1 MELRNEIREAY
12 IDYKYLLN
20 RNYSRKLALDIVTAR
35 YNLSKLE
42 RLLLY
47 RCVHSNSEIKNINS
61 KISNQKEIIIDGYN
75 IALTLISAMNGE
87 EIYLCDDGF
96 IRDLG
101 LGKYKNSDLVK
112 DALQLI
118 IEYCEMLNLAC
129 EIVLDSQISKSGYI
143 ASELRRKNIMAR
155 AVNKAD
161 KEIIMSS
168 KVIYSNDFLIL
179 YKSQKITNLLNN
191 IFIENS
197 YRILKGP
204 WIDNMKEKL

>member
-47 RCVHSNSEIKNINS
+47 RCVHSNSEIENINS

-101 LGKYKNSDLVK
+101 Y
-112 DALQLI
+112 
-118 IEYCEMLNLAC
+118 
-129 EIVLDSQISKSGYI
+129 SG
-143 ASELRRKNIMAR
+143 
-155 AVNKAD
+155 
-161 KEIIMSS
+161 
-168 KVIYSNDFLIL
+168 
-179 YKSQKITNLLNN
+179 
-191 IFIENS
+191 
-197 YRILKGP
+197 
-204 WIDNMKEKL
+204 

>member
-47 RCVHSNSEIKNINS
+47 SCVHSNSEIENINS

-118 IEYCEMLNLAC
+118 IEYCEMLNLTC

-155 AVNKAD
+155 TVNKAD

-179 YKSQKITNLLNN
+179 YKSQKITNLLNK

-197 YRILKGP
+197 YKILKGP